1 MQWSWCFLL
10 LKKAKHN
17 KVVSCFF
24 VVSMYTLKD
33 GQVSKNTTMSKWPL
47 DKKVKIRAKSKQKR
61 ISINPETQNLC
72 LVVRYF

>member
-33 GQVSKNTTMSKWPL
+33 GQVSKNTSMSKWPL
-47 DKKVKIRAKSKQKR
+47 DKKVKTKGQIQAAEKDFHQSQ
-61 ISINPETQNLC
+61 PNLC
-72 LVVRYF
+72 LSMRF